1 MARRL
6 EAATAEATI
15 ASGANLTAFDSKQFK
30 KDVEGVMALREE
42 IAQANQGNSS
52 RHKMLEKERGYHMG
66 AFKNVCS
73 LMKMSPEGR
82 ADYLRTLL
90 SGIKACDLYPQKD
103 LVDLMGNQ

>member
-6 EAATAEATI
+6 EAATAETI
-15 ASGANLTAFDSKQFK
+15 DSRANLTAFDSKQFK

-42 IAQANQGNSS
+42 IATANQGNSS

-90 SGIKACDLYPQKD
+90 AGIRACDLYPQKD
-103 LVDLMGNQ
+103 LVDLMGDK